1 MHYLEQNKIVHRDL
15 AARNVLV
22 TRNSSLLLSDTV
34 CKIADFGL
42 AQFTNHYGYYESMN
56 SRELPLQWYAPETI
70 DCLRFSSKS
79 DVWSY
84 GVTLFEMFSF
94 GETPKLIPR
103 SEFKGEDLLEA
114 LLQGKR
120 LACPKFCPEKEVY
133 NDLMMNCWSYEA
145 DRRPSF
151 EKLCEIVRNILLVR
165 NGEIV

>member
-1 MHYLEQNKIVHRDL
+1 MHYLEQNSIVHRDL

-42 AQFTNHYGYYESMN
+42 AQYTNHYGYYESTN
-56 SRELPLQWYAPETI
+56 NRDLPLQWYAPETI
-70 DCLRFSSKS
+70 SNLKFSSKS

-94 GETPKLIPR
+94 GETPRLVPKT
-103 SEFKGEDLLEA
+103 EFKGEDLLLA
-114 LLQGKR
+114 LQSGIR
-120 LACPKFCPEKEVY
+120 LKCPKICPQIVY
-133 NDLMMNCWSYEA
+133 EELMMSCWNYET
-145 DRRPSF
+145 DQRPTF
-151 EKLCEIVRNILLVR
+151 AEIIDKARNILFR